1 MKNSAILD
9 SNRISPADTTPYPK
23 IMSETAD
30 LRIND
35 QSYPLK
41 VITGTE
47 KEQAVDISLLRK
59 QSKFITFDDGYGNTG
74 SCESSVTFI
83 DGDKGILRYRG
94 YDIAELAQES
104 TFLETC
110 HLVLYGELPTA
121 SELDALKQRVAGYAN
136 LPDEVLGAIKA
147 LPKNTHPMAVLS
159 CGIQALGGAYPEF
172 ATNDRAKD
180 LDRFDEAAA
189 LIISA
194 TRAITASWHRMQKGD
209 DLVAA
214 DASKGYC
221 ENFLSMMFAENQNES
236 GIPKEVSDALD
247 LIFLLHA
254 DHEQNCSTSTCRMIA
269 SGGANPFASV
279 AGATSALW
287 GPLHGGANMA
297 VIRMLNEIHE
307 SGDDGSR
314 FVESAKQGKTR
325 LMGFG
330 HRVYRNYDPRAKILK
345 TACDDALAALGVS
358 SPISDIARKLEEV
371 ALQDSYFIER
381 KLYPNVDFYS
391 GIILQALGF
400 PTDTFTV
407 LFAIGRAPGWLAHW
421 REIALNGKKIHRP
434 RQIYQG
440 ENLRPYIGVSER
452 R

>member
-1 MKNSAILD
+1 
-9 SNRISPADTTPYPK
+9 
-23 IMSETAD
+23 MSETAD

-35 QSYPLK
+35 ESYALN

-47 KEQAVDISLLRK
+47 KEQAIDISLLRK

-94 YDIAELAQES
+94 YDIAELAEQS

-110 HLVLYGELPTA
+110 LLVLYGELPTA
-121 SELDALKQRVAGYAN
+121 IELDAFKQRVASYAN
-136 LPDEVLGAIKA
+136 LPEEVMVAIRG

-159 CGIQALGGAYPEF
+159 CGIQALGGAYPDL

-180 LDRFDEAAA
+180 LERFDDAAA

-194 TRAITASWHRMQKGD
+194 SRAITASWHRAQKGED
-209 DLVAA
+209 SISA
-214 DASKGYC
+214 DVDKGYC
-221 ENFLSMMFAENQNES
+221 ENFLSMMFSANEKDA
-236 GIPKEVSDALD
+236 GIPKEVSNALD

-314 FVESAKQGKTR
+314 FVESAKQGKSR

-345 TACDDALAALGVS
+345 SACDDALAALGVS

-371 ALQDSYFIER
+371 ALQDPYFIER

-400 PTDTFTV
+400 PTNTFTV
-407 LFAIGRAPGWLAHW
+407 LFALGRAPGWLAHW

-440 ENLRPYIGVSER
+440 ETLRPYVGISER
-452 R
+452 G

>member
-1 MKNSAILD
+1 
-9 SNRISPADTTPYPK
+9 
-23 IMSETAD
+23 MSQSAD
-30 LRIND
+30 LLIND
-35 QSYPLK
+35 QSYPLP
-41 VITGTE
+41 ILTGTE
-47 KEQAVDISLLRK
+47 QEQAVDISQLRK
-59 QSKFITFDDGYGNTG
+59 LSKFITFDDGYGNTG

-94 YDIAELAQES
+94 YDIAELAEKS

-110 HLVLYGELPTA
+110 YLLIYGNLPTA
-121 SELDALKQRVAGYAN
+121 TELSSLEARVAQFTE
-136 LPDEVLGAIKA
+136 LPPEVLAALKA
-147 LPKNTHPMAVLS
+147 LPANTHPMAVLS
-159 CGIQALGGAYPEF
+159 CGLQALGGAFPDLSS
-172 ATNDRAKD
+172 NNKQQD
-180 LDRFDEAAA
+180 LDNFDKSSS

-194 TRAITASWHRMQKGD
+194 IRSI
-209 DLVAA
+209 AA
-214 DASKGYC
+214 ARYRFSRGEEFSGSEKSGNYC
-221 ENFLSMMFAENQNES
+221 EDFLSMMFSSKDSN
-236 GIPKEVSDALD
+236 GIPEAVSKALD
-247 LIFLLHA
+247 VIFLLHA

-297 VIRMLNEIHE
+297 VIKMLNEIHQ
-307 SGDDGSR
+307 SGDDGSK
-314 FVESAKQGKTR
+314 FIQSAKEGKSR

-345 TACDDALAALGVS
+345 SACDQALDALGVD
-358 SPISDIARKLEEV
+358 SPILDIARNLEST
-371 ALQDSYFIER
+371 ALEDEYFIQR

-391 GIILQALGF
+391 GIILQAMGF

-421 REIALNGKKIHRP
+421 KEIASNGKRIHRP

-440 ENLRPYIGVSER
+440 ETLRSYTEIASR
-452 R
+452 